1 MRFLGWMHNKI
12 RDTNIEPFKDFKI
25 GNYCAC
31 LSAKTPLDDQVS
43 HIRPRFDSR
52 HEAREN
58 NLSEVEAKKAEG
70 NCEDETSMV
79 IPDLFHGFLAIGTLG
94 SEYGTSEPAT
104 PTFPRSLENIADE
117 KIEVTENDLKVLK
130 DETRKFLDTEA
141 EAEEDC
147 NESLGRNSCISTITL
162 GGMQMKGA
170 KADDYVKVAPCPL
183 QGYLFGSLREL
194 PETTVELEKEKASP
208 GEVFQRKK
216 LTDETSAETEGK
228 REMHAKKAHKSAK
241 HLIKKILRK
250 FHPSRSPAPPSTN
263 EAASSVSTKKKL
275 NKVLRMLHRQVH
287 PENSLAEEEFI
298 EFHKENIKALGHNAD
313 LASENEDNR
322 KFLTESKSME
332 RIQRYKNDFQYGLS
346 GSNINGN
353 GEYWIKTDADCKY

>member
-1 MRFLGWMHNKI
+1 MQYYHTVAQVNDSLTYIVHSSEACLIQLMEFGMTLIRSYMFAFSSIEIYYNCMPKKPIKMFFHVALIFLI
-12 RDTNIEPFKDFKI
+12 TPAS

-117 KIEVTENDLKVLK
+117 KIEVTDNDLKVLK

-141 EAEEDC
+141 EAKEDC

-170 KADDYVKVAPCPL
+170 KADDYVKVAPCPR

-228 REMHAKKAHKSAK
+228 REMHAKQAHKSAK

-275 NKVLRMLHRQVH
+275 NKV
-287 PENSLAEEEFI
+287 SLP
-298 EFHKENIKALGHNAD
+298 ALGS
-313 LASENEDNR
+313 SENVITDPA
-322 KFLTESKSME
+322 S
-332 RIQRYKNDFQYGLS
+332 LS
-346 GSNINGN
+346 I
-353 GEYWIKTDADCKY
+353 IL